1 MVYFFLIS
9 SNYMNTEVTFNL
21 LMRKNSSIEK
31 LRRLMVEKVIMS
43 DGQMYSLLQLFSTMR
58 K

>member
-21 LMRKNSSIEK
+21 LMRKNSSMEK

-43 DGQMYSLLQLFSTMR
+43 DGQMY
-58 K
+58 

>member
-9 SNYMNTEVTFNL
+9 SNYVNTEVTFNL
-21 LMRKNSSIEK
+21 LMRKNSSMEK

-43 DGQMYSLLQLFSTMR
+43 DGQMYSLLQLFSTIR

>member
-21 LMRKNSSIEK
+21 LMRKNSSMEK

>member
-21 LMRKNSSIEK
+21 LMRKNYIEK
-31 LRRLMVEKVIMS
+31 LRRLMVEKVVMS
-43 DGQMYSLLQLFSTMR
+43 DGQMY
-58 K
+58 

>member
-31 LRRLMVEKVIMS
+31 LRRLMVEKVIML
-43 DGQMYSLLQLFSTMR
+43 DGQMYSLLQLFSIMR